1 MESSCEQQRPLAQLG
16 RDQVDLT
23 YELSQG
29 FAGQYIRR
37 TVIRLVGKAGITS
50 SDKPDLEQELALALC
65 ERWDRFDPARGSWNA
80 FVATVV
86 RRQAIKLLEAR
97 HRRKRIA
104 GFRANLLSTSVIG
117 PDGKRRVLERL
128 IEPRHLSALT
138 CHYAPSEVD
147 RSDLRSDLAT
157 VIASLPWPLRRLCF
171 WLQHETMAELARR
184 NRRSRTALYRQLA
197 QVRKAFAEAGLQE
210 FLLVDRTT

>member
-1 MESSCEQQRPLAQLG
+1 MESSCQPQRPQVQRGAGQIDLA
-16 RDQVDLT
+16 

-37 TVIRLVGKAGITS
+37 TVCRLIGKAGISS

-65 ERWDRFDPARGSWNA
+65 ERLDRFDLERGSWNA
-80 FVATVV
+80 FVVTVV

-104 GFRANLLSTSVIG
+104 GFRANLLSTSVTG
-117 PDGKRRVLERL
+117 PDGKKRVLEQL
-128 IEPRHLSALT
+128 IESRHLSALT
-138 CHYAPSEVD
+138 CHYSPSDAD
-147 RSDLRSDLAT
+147 RSDLHSDLAT

-171 WLQHETMAELARR
+171 WLQHETMTELARR

-197 QVRKAFAEAGLQE
+197 QVRKAFAQAGLQE
-210 FLLVDRTT
+210 FLQGDRTT